1 VLVEGDDFNEP
12 IADAARSILDGHV
25 VLARRLAAARQF
37 PAIDIL
43 ESVSRVRDSVID
55 AEHRN
60 AANTLI
66 RLEAAYRAHEDLI
79 AVGAYKSG
87 ADRAVDAAIAIRA
100 EMLALLTQRPGE
112 PSAFLTTRDMVIGLA
127 NRALLHEKGS
137 TR

>member
-25 VLARRLAAARQF
+25 VLARRLASARQF
-37 PAIDIL
+37 PAVDVL

-55 AEHRN
+55 AEHHA
-60 AANTLI
+60 AANALI

-87 ADRAVDAAIAIRA
+87 ADRVVDAAIAVRP
-100 EMLALLTQRPGE
+100 EMLAFLTQRPDEIVGFA
-112 PSAFLTTRDMVIGLA
+112 STRAAVIALA
-127 NRALLHEKGS
+127 ARARLIEKGPG
-137 TR
+137 R